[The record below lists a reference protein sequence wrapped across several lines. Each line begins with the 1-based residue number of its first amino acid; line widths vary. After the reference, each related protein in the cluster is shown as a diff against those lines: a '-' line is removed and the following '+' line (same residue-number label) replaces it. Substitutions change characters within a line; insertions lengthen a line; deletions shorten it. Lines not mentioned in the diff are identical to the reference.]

1 MVKLGIDVASER
13 TYAVG
18 IAVLVAAQPNLT
30 PQRMAAAG
38 GATALDMKNKLK
50 RAHQEI
56 ALAMKAS
63 NEFSCKESVGTY
75 PPDPAALRAAHPRLY
90 AEAYSDEEP
99 VSSPLDPLTLSR
111 LKAIVPCRNTK
122 ATVGQEANDFGQYSQ
137 GLPCAGPPAAPLR
150 IQVPPDRTAASCDR
164 ALLAPPDRTAAS
176 CNRALLEFQRGGQG
190 SKSHVFLSLQAPP
203 KPSGAPAGEDES
215 QGSTLSGGSP
225 RESIKQSAREAS
237 HRAAAENLVPRPVST
252 AGEASSHTVVQ
263 VPAEE
268 GALATQEGSSPVPVT
283 RIALDMPAPA
293 DLAENLRRALK
304 RTKAPLAAEEDDGH
318 EDAERDTASPSE
330 RTTGTRSGTQPRQK
344 KRKVPAPQ
352 QRGVSPSVPHVSLA
366 ERPVG
371 GPPAPTTPQSEAPTR
386 VANGPLSARP
396 DYPPK
401 EVESVAWEGAVIHQK
416 RYPNGDHKFRIYI
429 PAHTKPWIT
438 AKIDQHRL
446 FGTKKSP
453 ETEEKRGRAWTAAL
467 DFAESC
473 LTEPTPES

>member
-122 ATVGQEANDFGQYSQ
+122 ATVGQEPNDFGQYSQ

-190 SKSHVFLSLQAPP
+190 SKSHVFLSLQALP

-268 GALATQEGSSPVPVT
+268 GALATQEGSSPVPVK
-283 RIALDMPAPA
+283 RIGLDMPAPA
-293 DLAENLRRALK
+293 GLAENLRRA
-304 RTKAPLAAEEDDGH
+304 
-318 EDAERDTASPSE
+318 
-330 RTTGTRSGTQPRQK
+330 
-344 KRKVPAPQ
+344 
-352 QRGVSPSVPHVSLA
+352 
-366 ERPVG
+366 
-371 GPPAPTTPQSEAPTR
+371 
-386 VANGPLSARP
+386 
-396 DYPPK
+396 
-401 EVESVAWEGAVIHQK
+401 
-416 RYPNGDHKFRIYI
+416 
-429 PAHTKPWIT
+429 
-438 AKIDQHRL
+438 
-446 FGTKKSP
+446 
-453 ETEEKRGRAWTAAL
+453 
-467 DFAESC
+467 
-473 LTEPTPES
+473 